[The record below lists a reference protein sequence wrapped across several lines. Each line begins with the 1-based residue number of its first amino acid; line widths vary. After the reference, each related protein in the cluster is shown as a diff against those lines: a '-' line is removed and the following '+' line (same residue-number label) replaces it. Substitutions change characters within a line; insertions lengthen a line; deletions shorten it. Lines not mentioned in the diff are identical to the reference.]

1 MKNPWLWYLGFLGI
15 QLDLRLELK
24 KRETIKTK
32 IKEYRKE
39 LKMTQEELAE
49 AVDVTRQ
56 TIIALE
62 QGKYNPSLILAYK
75 VTKAL
80 KREHIE
86 DVFEIENEDLNS

>member
-1 MKNPWLWYLGFLGI
+1 MKT
-15 QLDLRLELK
+15 Q
-24 KRETIKTK
+24 

-62 QGKYNPSLILAYK
+62 QGRYNPSLILAYRI
-75 VTKAL
+75 TKAL
-80 KREHIE
+80 KRRYIE
-86 DVFEIENEDLNS
+86 EVFELDEIEI

>member
-1 MKNPWLWYLGFLGI
+1 MKDKIDFSIKFYGGMKI
-15 QLDLRLELK
+15 TIEI
-24 KRETIKTK
+24 IKTN

-49 AVDVTRQ
+49 TVDVTRQ

-62 QGKYNPSLILAYK
+62 QGRYNPSLILAYK

-80 KREHIE
+80 KRKNIE
-86 DVFEIENEDLNS
+86 EVFKFKDI

>member
-1 MKNPWLWYLGFLGI
+1 M
-15 QLDLRLELK
+15 
-24 KRETIKTK
+24 KTK
-32 IKEYRKE
+32 IKKYRKE

-62 QGKYNPSLILAYK
+62 QGRYNPSLILAYR

-80 KREHIE
+80 RRPYIE
-86 DVFEIENEDLNS
+86 DVFVLDEIE

>member
-1 MKNPWLWYLGFLGI
+1 MKTN
-15 QLDLRLELK
+15 
-24 KRETIKTK
+24 

-49 AVDVTRQ
+49 TVDVTRQ

-62 QGKYNPSLILAYK
+62 QGRYNPSLILAYK

-80 KREHIE
+80 KRKNIE
-86 DVFEIENEDLNS
+86 EVFKFKDI

>member
-1 MKNPWLWYLGFLGI
+1 MYYV
-15 QLDLRLELK
+15 
-24 KRETIKTK
+24 ETMKTK

-62 QGKYNPSLILAYK
+62 QGRYNPSLILAYR

-80 KREHIE
+80 RMEYIE
-86 DVFEIENEDLNS
+86 DVFLLDEIE

>member
-1 MKNPWLWYLGFLGI
+1 MKT
-15 QLDLRLELK
+15 R
-24 KRETIKTK
+24 

-62 QGKYNPSLILAYK
+62 QGRYNPSLILAFK
-75 VTKAL
+75 VTRAL
-80 KREHIE
+80 KRRYIE
-86 DVFEIENEDLNS
+86 EVFDLEEIEVK

>member
-1 MKNPWLWYLGFLGI
+1 MKT
-15 QLDLRLELK
+15 R
-24 KRETIKTK
+24 

-62 QGKYNPSLILAYK
+62 QGRYNPSLILAYRI
-75 VTKAL
+75 TKAL
-80 KREHIE
+80 KRGYIE
-86 DVFEIENEDLNS
+86 EVFELENTEYTD